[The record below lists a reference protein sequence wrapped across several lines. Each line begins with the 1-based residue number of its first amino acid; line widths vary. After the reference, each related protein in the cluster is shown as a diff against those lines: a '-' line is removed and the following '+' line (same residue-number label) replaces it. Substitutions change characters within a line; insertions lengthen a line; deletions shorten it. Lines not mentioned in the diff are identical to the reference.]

1 MKWSNLIS
9 LMKSVCYVAHINV
22 EVAID
27 DPQKLVDLIEY
38 AAKCGAI
45 YFAVNYKIKVCENS
59 HLWVGSED
67 KCPKCGA
74 EWKETITRVVGE
86 ESNYKRS

>member
-1 MKWSNLIS
+1 
-9 LMKSVCYVAHINV
+9 MKSVCYVAHINV

-27 DPQKLVDLIEY
+27 DPQKLVDLVEY

-45 YFAVNYKIKVCENS
+45 YFAINYKIKVCENS
-59 HLWVGSED
+59 HLWVGSEG

-74 EWKETITRVVGE
+74 EWKETITRVVGFFT
-86 ESNYKRS
+86 NVGFLTF

>member
-1 MKWSNLIS
+1 
-9 LMKSVCYVAHINV
+9 V

-27 DPQKLVDLIEY
+27 DPQKLVDLVEY

-45 YFAVNYKIKVCENS
+45 YFAINYKIKVCENS

-67 KCPKCGA
+67 VCPKCGA
-74 EWKETITRVVGE
+74 AWKDTITRVVGK

>member
-1 MKWSNLIS
+1 M
-9 LMKSVCYVAHINV
+9 

-67 KCPKCGA
+67 RCPKCGV
-74 EWKETITRVVGE
+74 EWKETITRVVGK

>member
-1 MKWSNLIS
+1 
-9 LMKSVCYVAHINV
+9 MKSVYYVAHINV

-27 DPQKLVDLIEY
+27 DPQKLVDLVEY

-67 KCPKCGA
+67 RCPKCGA
-74 EWKETITRVVGE
+74 EWKETITRVVGK
-86 ESNYKRS
+86 ESNIKRS